1 MRRILPLVIAL
12 PFMAQ
17 AETLAA
23 QLAHMEPEWYLRTG
37 DGCQLFVQE
46 FGRGRDTIIALHG
59 GPGHDHSYMVDAFSG
74 IEDRYH
80 VVVYDQRGSLRS
92 PCPDSLI
99 SIEKHVQDLD
109 RLRRSLGLTR
119 ATLVGHSAGTLL
131 AAKYLDTHPDRVDG
145 VVLLGAVVPRTPTTD
160 EERALTQTGRDSAR
174 QFRQRSAVA
183 EQLRKHGLDKDSS
196 RLSDKEATAV
206 WRLNFANSNL
216 FNLERWQQMKG
227 GRVYY
232 NARVGALSTM
242 PKEFDLI
249 PSIAAHRCPVW
260 VINGD
265 HDYVDWRAARHK
277 RWTATVP
284 NARLAIIKNAGH
296 AAWLDEP
303 GQFRQALLR
312 ALDSQRE
319 CRPA

>member
-1 MRRILPLVIAL
+1 MRTIVAFFCTFGLAA
-12 PFMAQ
+12 PF
-17 AETLAA
+17 ETASA
-23 QLAHMEPEWYLRTG
+23 QLADAEPEWYLRTG

-99 SIEKHVQDLD
+99 SIDKHVEDLD
-109 RLRRSLGLTR
+109 RLRRSLGLQR

-131 AAKYLDTHPDRVDG
+131 AAKYLNTHPDRVDG

-160 EERALTQTGRDSAR
+160 EERALMQAGRDSAR
-174 QFRQRSAVA
+174 NFRQRPAVA
-183 EQLRKHGLDKDSS
+183 ELIRRHGLDKDPSQ
-196 RLSDKEATAV
+196 LSDKEATAA
-206 WRLNFANSNL
+206 WRLGFANSNL
-216 FNLERWQQMKG
+216 FNLERWQRMKG

-242 PKEFDLI
+242 PREYDLI
-249 PSIAAHRCPVW
+249 PGIAAHRCPVW

-265 HDYVDWRAARHK
+265 HDYVDWRAERHR
-277 RWTATVP
+277 RWTANVP
-284 NARLAIIKNAGH
+284 NARLAVITNAGH

-303 GQFRQALLR
+303 DQFRRALLR
-312 ALDSQRE
+312 ALDSRKE
-319 CRPA
+319 CRPR